1 MNSEIPMQH
10 TQAPSCAFSAFS
22 FKARAVRAA
31 SAAAAAIAVLGSWSL
46 QAQAAEVSVA
56 VAANFTAPM
65 KKIAAEFEKDTGHKA
80 ELSFGA
86 TGKFYAQI
94 ANGAPF
100 GILLAADDTTPEKI
114 AKEGRGVADSRFTYA
129 IGTLVLWSPKAGYVD
144 DKGEVLK
151 SGDYK
156 HIAIAN
162 PKLAPYG
169 TAAMEVLAK
178 LGLTS
183 QVQPKVVMGEN
194 IAQTYQFA
202 ATGNAQLGFV
212 ALSQVMENGRI
223 REGSAWQVPG
233 NMHEP
238 IRQDAIVLNAA
249 KDNEA
254 ATALMKYLRG
264 EKAHE
269 IIRSYGYSF

>member
-1 MNSEIPMQH
+1 MTADM
-10 TQAPSCAFSAFS
+10 TFLRTPS
-22 FKARAVRAA
+22 
-31 SAAAAAIAVLGSWSL
+31 IALSLLLALGSS
-46 QAQAAEVSVA
+46 AHADEVSVA

-65 KKIAAEFEKDTGHKA
+65 QKIAALFEKDTGHKA
-80 ELSFGA
+80 VLSFGA

-94 ANGAPF
+94 NNGAPF
-100 GILLAADDTTPEKI
+100 GILLAADDTTPEKL
-114 AKEGRGVADSRFTYA
+114 AKEGKGVDASRFTYA
-129 IGTLVLWSPKAGYVD
+129 IGQLVLWSKQPNYVD
-144 DKGEVLK
+144 DKGAVLK
-151 SGDYK
+151 TGDYK

-169 TAAMEVLAK
+169 TAAMEVLNK
-178 LGLTS
+178 LGLTT

-212 ALSQVMENGRI
+212 ALSQVMENGKI
-223 REGSAWQVPG
+223 REGSAWKIPG

-238 IRQDAIVLNAA
+238 IRQDAIVLNSA

-254 ATALMKYLRG
+254 ATALMKYLRSP
-264 EKAHE
+264 KAHD

>member
-1 MNSEIPMQH
+1 MNSEISM
-10 TQAPSCAFSAFS
+10 TQITARLTGFS
-22 FKARAVRAA
+22 FQRAR
-31 SAAAAAIAVLGSWSL
+31 SAAVIATVTSSAVLGLWSA
-46 QAQAAEVSVA
+46 QAQAAEVAVA

-94 ANGAPF
+94 NNGAPF
-100 GILLAADDTTPEKI
+100 GILLAADDTTPEKL
-114 AKEGRGVADSRFTYA
+114 AKEGKGVADSRFTYA

-151 SGDYK
+151 TGDYK

-169 TAAMEVLAK
+169 TAAMEVLNK
-178 LGLTS
+178 LGLS
-183 QVQPKVVMGEN
+183 AQVQPKVVMGEN

-212 ALSQVMENGRI
+212 ALSQVMENGKI

-238 IRQDAIVLNAA
+238 IRQDAIVLNGA

-254 ATALMKYLRG
+254 ATALMKYLRSP
-264 EKAHE
+264 KAHD

>member
-1 MNSEIPMQH
+1 MHQ
-10 TQAPSCAFSAFS
+10 TA
-22 FKARAVRAA
+22 AA
-31 SAAAAAIAVLGSWSL
+31 SFRSSRLSFPLARHAAVAAAAAMGLWAA
-46 QAQAAEVSVA
+46 QARAAEVSVA

-114 AKEGRGVADSRFTYA
+114 AREGKGVAASRFTYA
-129 IGTLVLWSPKAGYVD
+129 IGTLVLWSPRAGYVD
-144 DKGEVLK
+144 DKGEVLR
-151 SGDYK
+151 SGDYR

-169 TAAMEVLAK
+169 TAAMEVLNK
-178 LGLTS
+178 LGLAA
-183 QVQPKVVMGEN
+183 QVQTKVVMGEN

-223 REGSAWQVPG
+223 REGSAWQVPAS
-233 NMHEP
+233 MHEP
-238 IRQDAIVLNAA
+238 IRQDAILLNPA

-254 ATALMKYLRG
+254 AAALMKYLRSD
-264 EKAHE
+264 KAHE

>member
-1 MNSEIPMQH
+1 MHQ
-10 TQAPSCAFSAFS
+10 TA
-22 FKARAVRAA
+22 AA
-31 SAAAAAIAVLGSWSL
+31 SFRSSRLSFPLARHAAVAAAAAMGLWAA
-46 QAQAAEVSVA
+46 QARAAEVSVA

-114 AKEGRGVADSRFTYA
+114 AREGKGVAASRFTYA
-129 IGTLVLWSPKAGYVD
+129 IGTLVLWSPRAGYVD
-144 DKGEVLK
+144 DKGEVLR
-151 SGDYK
+151 SGDYR

-169 TAAMEVLAK
+169 TAAMEVLNK
-178 LGLTS
+178 LGLAA

-223 REGSAWQVPG
+223 REGSAWQVPAS
-233 NMHEP
+233 MHEP
-238 IRQDAIVLNAA
+238 IRQDAIVLNPA

-254 ATALMKYLRG
+254 AAALMKYLRSD
-264 EKAHE
+264 KAHE